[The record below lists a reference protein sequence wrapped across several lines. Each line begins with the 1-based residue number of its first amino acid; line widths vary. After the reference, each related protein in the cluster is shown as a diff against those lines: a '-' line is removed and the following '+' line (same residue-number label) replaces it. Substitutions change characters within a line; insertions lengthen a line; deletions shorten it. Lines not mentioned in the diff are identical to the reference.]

1 MKFEVKP
8 PSGKPLQEGYHRK
21 NSKKDTMKK
30 RLITISIMLNLFAAV
45 MLAQTTAPLYGT
57 WKLNTAKSKYRPDP
71 PPKSI
76 TATYEPAEGGIK
88 AVYDGVDSEGKP
100 IHGEFTA
107 KFDGKDYPVT
117 GDPTRDTIAIKK
129 TDEYHFTH
137 TIKKDGKVT
146 LTGHSVI
153 SRDGKIRTLTFIG
166 INAKGQKVNNSAVY
180 DKQ

>member
-1 MKFEVKP
+1 MGVEVNFT
-8 PSGKPLQEGYHRK
+8 SGRHVQDGNQRQHTE
-21 NSKKDTMKK
+21 KDTMKK
-30 RLITISIMLNLFAAV
+30 RLITISIMLNLFAAG
-45 MLAQTTAPLYGT
+45 MLAQATAPLYGT
-57 WKLNTAKSKYRPDP
+57 WKLNIAKSKYHPGP

-76 TATYEPAEGGIK
+76 TATYEPSEGGIK
-88 AVYDGVDSEGKP
+88 ALYDGIDPEGKP

-107 KFDGKDYPVT
+107 QFDGKDYPVT

-146 LTGHSVI
+146 LTGHSII
-153 SRDGKIRTLTFIG
+153 SRDGKVRTLTFIG
-166 INAKGQKVNNSAVY
+166 IDAKGQKVNNSAVY